1 MVFQPEARE
10 RPLNR
15 KGSEPKLLATSDIHS
30 PVYLQLFR
38 KALHNLK
45 QNEKWCAIIL
55 AGDLVDK
62 GRAEMFDPIVRF
74 IRETLGETRIIAVF
88 GNEEYEEIKERLRKS
103 YNKIIWLDDEYT
115 IINCDNTSIGVVGT
129 QGALD
134 RLTSWQRRNKPFLR
148 KIYDERPIKIKKLIL
163 DLKDKVDYIV
173 LVSHYVVSK
182 RNLVGENP
190 KMWPEMYSSKMERVV
205 VETKPNVAIHGHA
218 HNGSK
223 FSMINGVP
231 VYNVALPLN
240 KKIVE
245 IKFRHG
251 LEAFF

>member
-1 MVFQPEARE
+1 LGQRSP
-10 RPLNR
+10 
-15 KGSEPKLLATSDIHS
+15 EPKLLATSDIHS

-38 KALHNLK
+38 KALQNLK
-45 QNEKWCAIIL
+45 RNEKWCAMIL

-62 GRAEMFDPIVRF
+62 GKAEMFDPVIKF
-74 IRETLGETRIIAVF
+74 IYETLGETKIVAVF
-88 GNEEYEEIKERLRKS
+88 GNEEYEEIRDRLCKS
-103 YNKIIWLDDEYT
+103 YSKIIWLNDDST
-115 IINCDNTSIGVVGT
+115 IINCNSTSIGIVGT

-163 DLKDKVDYIV
+163 DLKDKVDYVV
-173 LVSHYVVSK
+173 LVSHYVISK
-182 RNLVGENP
+182 RNLIGENP
-190 KMWPEMYSSKMERVV
+190 KMWAEMYSSKMERVII
-205 VETKPNVAIHGHA
+205 ETKPNAAIHGHA

-245 IKFRHG
+245 IKFRRG